1 MFCTKC
7 GTKLEEGNTQ
17 CPQCGEAVGT
27 QENNNASAGGVT
39 LTLPPVKLPDKSQ
52 FRSFLSFD
60 TMITPMIMKVLYV
73 IGSIGIII
81 AMLIVMFGGFSRM
94 TAGSFFGGLFGG
106 ILMLVFYRVLCE
118 QMLLFFTINSKL
130 GDIRDNTTK

>member
-27 QENNNASAGGVT
+27 QAKTQETNNAGGVT

-60 TMITPMIMKVLYV
+60 IMITPMIMKVLYV

-81 AMLIVMFGGFSRM
+81 AMLFTMFSGSVAGF
-94 TAGSFFGGLFGG
+94 FLGLLGG
-106 ILMLVFYRVLCE
+106 ILGLVFYRVLCE